1 MNDSIN
7 PSHPAFPVTVGHTH
21 THTQNTMEQQGLR
34 AGSGAYIHTYMLG
47 CTYPEG
53 LLDQG
58 FGLRT
63 IGPYTATA

>member
-7 PSHPAFPVTVGHTH
+7 SSYPAFPVVVGHTY
-21 THTQNTMEQQGLR
+21 TQNTMGQQGLR

-47 CTYPEG
+47 CTCPEG
-53 LLDQG
+53 LLDQS

-63 IGPYTATA
+63 IGLYTATA